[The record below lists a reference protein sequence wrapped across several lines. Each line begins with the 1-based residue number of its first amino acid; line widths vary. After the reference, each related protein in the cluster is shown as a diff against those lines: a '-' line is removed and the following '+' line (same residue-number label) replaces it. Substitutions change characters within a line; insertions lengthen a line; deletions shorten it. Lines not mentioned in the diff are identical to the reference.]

1 MPSVTPAEYVR
12 LRLSQFGST
21 LPSHSTAL
29 FTQRAVQ
36 HERSIVEEYRKIVRE
51 RDPDMDYEDRLK
63 ILKELCDRFVEHPPL
78 HTVEEPKP
86 LLLFPR
92 TPQTPMSFPLLLS
105 PNMVPTS
112 RSTYDHTSVVIKRES
127 AYSTGGDVTHP
138 ESRNT
143 APLLPPLL
151 SLPGSESDWEL
162 DSDDQKSVCSTDS
175 GSNSDDSLSDRKMS
189 SRDMLVEHAHKIR
202 MIKREIKQ
210 LRKILHQSSS
220 SSSSPSSIRHVQN
233 VKRRGGA
240 TRYTKER
247 RRVLI
252 EAYNQQILNGQ
263 IDAEGRVITPG
274 QEVLI
279 QLSRSSGLTEM
290 RLKKWFA
297 NRSYAQRKKQ
307 LRQEKRKQVM
317 VVEVSG

>member
-1 MPSVTPAEYVR
+1 
-12 LRLSQFGST
+12 
-21 LPSHSTAL
+21 
-29 FTQRAVQ
+29 
-36 HERSIVEEYRKIVRE
+36 
-51 RDPDMDYEDRLK
+51 MDYEDRLK
-63 ILKELCDRFVEHPPL
+63 ILKELCDRFVEHHPL
-78 HTVEEPKP
+78 HTVEESKP

-92 TPQTPMSFPLLLS
+92 TPQTPLSFPLLLS
-105 PNMVPTS
+105 PNMVPMS
-112 RSTYDHTSVVIKRES
+112 RSTYDHTSVVIKREPMYGTS
-127 AYSTGGDVTHP
+127 GDLNITTTHP
-138 ESRNT
+138 VHPEMRST

-175 GSNSDDSLSDRKMS
+175 GSDSDDSLSDRKMS

-220 SSSSPSSIRHVQN
+220 SSSSPSSTRRVQN

-263 IDAEGRVITPG
+263 IDAEGKVMTPG

-307 LRQEKRKQVM
+307 LRQEKRKPVM
-317 VVEVSG
+317 VEEVSG